1 MPKGT
6 LGTCLIVA
14 LCLFQGCDAVLIDWS
29 EPGAINTSSGTITIA
44 TANGAHE
51 NITAGTALF
60 NATAT
65 ANGTVS
71 YELVDD
77 ASGKGTIVPATGVVS
92 LATGQSLD
100 YETAMTLVFIVK
112 GTDATDSSAG
122 TATITLP
129 IIDLNEAP
137 VYTKAQQDNVCVAD
151 KSIAD
156 TLVGTYTAK
165 DQDADDS
172 IAYSINSGNNS
183 TGFAYGTDGSLK
195 VATNKTLDQ
204 RTTATYTLV
213 LHAIDDGTPA
223 LTGSTTVTVNVKST
237 CNAAGAFGTL
247 FISVLLTVI
256 VSFLL

>member
-151 KSIAD
+151 KSIA
-156 TLVGTYTAK
+156 A
-165 DQDADDS
+165 
-172 IAYSINSGNNS
+172 GNNS